1 MEFKL
6 KDGWLDY
13 FMSGA
18 GVGALAVLLYFI
30 YSFQE
35 ELKMDVWT
43 ILGILVIVSFFIF
56 SFVMGCRVKRKPQ
69 A

>member
-18 GVGALAVLLYFI
+18 LVGALAVLVYFI
-30 YSFQE
+30 YGFQE
-35 ELKMDVWT
+35 ELKMDVWI
-43 ILGILVIVSFFIF
+43 ILGILAIVSLSIF